1 MGAQQSASGP
11 APPGPGDQ
19 RVPTPHVPEPDISSP
34 LHPEAPGP
42 EYRAQVV
49 ATGSDQVRSYLA
61 RRGMPAEEIGR
72 RISAAH
78 RDGTVTFPEAPEP
91 DHPGERLRLSFV
103 DNTCQLA
110 IQGV

>member
-1 MGAQQSASGP
+1 
-11 APPGPGDQ
+11 
-19 RVPTPHVPEPDISSP
+19 
-34 LHPEAPGP
+34 
-42 EYRAQVV
+42 
-49 ATGSDQVRSYLA
+49 
-61 RRGMPAEEIGR
+61 MPAEEIDR